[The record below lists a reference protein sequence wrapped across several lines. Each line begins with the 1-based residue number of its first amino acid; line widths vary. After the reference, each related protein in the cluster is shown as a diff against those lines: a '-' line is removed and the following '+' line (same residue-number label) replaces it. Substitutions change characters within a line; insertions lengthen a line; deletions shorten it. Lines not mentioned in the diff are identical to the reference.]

1 MSQRE
6 EAQRRQPRLASLAK
20 NSECPSPNR
29 SAWRDGAVV
38 DCGADFASRRVCA
51 PVVVDRKPFTRPDH
65 GGVCAWP
72 PLHDVL
78 GGFVDRHDCAAVLV
92 MAGDDAADGEAHGVS
107 PSVMVWGGSFAGRRC
122 DCNGLTS
129 RRIPAASYAL
139 SVPRPLGSCI
149 VHHSKMAAYVS
160 VGSNSVIAVMSAAR
174 PLFLRKRTS
183 ICDLAMSHWS
193 APLMVDSFRR
203 RF

>member
-6 EAQRRQPRLASLAK
+6 EAQRRQPRLAGLAK

-149 VHHSKMAAYVS
+149 VHHSKIGRLCLSRVELGHCGDVRCTTALPPKADVHPRSCYVAFVPKPVLS
-160 VGSNSVIAVMSAAR
+160 RCS
-174 PLFLRKRTS
+174 K
-183 ICDLAMSHWS
+183 
-193 APLMVDSFRR
+193 
-203 RF
+203 

>member
-129 RRIPAASYAL
+129 RRIPAASYLVRAETL
-139 SVPRPLGSCI
+139 RVLHCASQQNWPPMSQSEVRTHGSA
-149 VHHSKMAAYVS
+149 M
-160 VGSNSVIAVMSAAR
+160 AR
-174 PLFLRKRTS
+174 PVYLQ
-183 ICDLAMSHWS
+183 
-193 APLMVDSFRR
+193 
-203 RF
+203 